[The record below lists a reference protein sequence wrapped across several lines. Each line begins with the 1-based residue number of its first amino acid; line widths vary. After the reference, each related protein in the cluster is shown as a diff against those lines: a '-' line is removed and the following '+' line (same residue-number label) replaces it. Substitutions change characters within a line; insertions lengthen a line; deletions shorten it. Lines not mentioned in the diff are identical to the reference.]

1 MKFKFCQGFYLSII
15 SPKNYNCAGNFA
27 SMSRMNLNDTFYCCI
42 PFHITCRLKRNFA
55 HQDIT
60 NLLKE
65 KGITSGDLM
74 PVADTTSRSL
84 INNNNNGGKTPSP
97 TFPSFLPLEV
107 FDNTEYD
114 CRTPEEWLALGT
126 ARNERERK
134 IQSVKKKRGRKGYK
148 NNYHYTC
155 RY

>member
-1 MKFKFCQGFYLSII
+1 
-15 SPKNYNCAGNFA
+15 
-27 SMSRMNLNDTFYCCI
+27 
-42 PFHITCRLKRNFA
+42 
-55 HQDIT
+55 
-60 NLLKE
+60 
-65 KGITSGDLM
+65 M

-84 INNNNNGGKTPSP
+84 INNNNNNGGKTPSP

-126 ARNERERK
+126 AHNERERK
-134 IQSVKKKRGRKGYK
+134 MQEEERKNEYK
-148 NNYHYTC
+148 YYYTC